1 MVLTIWAEFSR
12 RFWYLFF
19 LQTEI
24 RQDTYTINCANIIL
38 NDSTRQTDRCTTS
51 GPHATKSLPKSATPP
66 SRREACDYPTKP
78 LSDYNG
84 AARELWDFGNLG
96 WSCLFVLGARTRR
109 PKSMS
114 LTLIHP
120 GTPTVASQ
128 KTKQFAIR

>member
-1 MVLTIWAEFSR
+1 MVLTIWADFSR
-12 RFWYLFF
+12 SFWYLFF

-38 NDSTRQTDRCTTS
+38 NDSTRQTDPCATS

-96 WSCLFVLGARTRR
+96 WSCLFVAVCTRTASQIDVTHSNT
-109 PKSMS
+109 PSA
-114 LTLIHP
+114 
-120 GTPTVASQ
+120 PTVASQ
-128 KTKQFAIR
+128 KNKQFAIV